1 MSFKKRAQAS
11 LPLAALLLAAGLS
24 LAPARVASTRFP
36 PAFGASGS
44 YLAAIV
50 ANSSRDTASAA
61 EYYREALKADPRN
74 VTLLDQAFVAELI
87 DGNLTEAFRYAE
99 KIVARDANNTLARAV
114 LGVRAVRAREFTKAR
129 GQFERAAQGVRAPD
143 LSLTL
148 FRAFA
153 MVGQGE
159 AQAALKSVD
168 RFTDA
173 DSRALRDYF
182 SGLLADVAGIGTE
195 AETRLQGAY
204 KADSGLMRIAESYA
218 RVLARRAKS
227 EEAKQVVAR
236 WKTENP
242 TQPYLDRLLAQINAG
257 EKVAPQAATPAEG
270 LAEVFYM
277 LGALG
282 QGQRDPVTAMIYLQ
296 LARYLAPKEEIY
308 VLTLAEFYEQMR
320 QNSRAAALYAEVPGD
335 SPYANRAAIGRAAAL
350 DRSDKHE
357 EAISVLKTLL
367 ATHPEDYEAADTLGA
382 ILRMKK
388 RWPETVAVYDAALKV
403 IPKLEERH
411 FVLLFGRAIGY
422 ERQKMWPK
430 AEPDFLAALDL
441 LPKKPRTP
449 REAAERAQVMNYLAY
464 SWVDNGMN
472 IEKSF
477 DMLREAVS
485 LTPGDGA
492 VVDSL
497 GWAYFRL
504 GKFNDAVRELER
516 AVLLKAGDPTINDHL
531 GDAYFKVGR
540 KREAEFKW
548 RQALELNPE
557 PDDAEKIKLKLEKG
571 YEAAAAKGG

>member
-1 MSFKKRAQAS
+1 
-11 LPLAALLLAAGLS
+11 
-24 LAPARVASTRFP
+24 
-36 PAFGASGS
+36 
-44 YLAAIV
+44 
-50 ANSSRDTASAA
+50 
-61 EYYREALKADPRN
+61 
-74 VTLLDQAFVAELI
+74 
-87 DGNLTEAFRYAE
+87 
-99 KIVARDANNTLARAV
+99 
-114 LGVRAVRAREFTKAR
+114 
-129 GQFERAAQGVRAPD
+129 
-143 LSLTL
+143 
-148 FRAFA
+148 
-153 MVGQGE
+153 
-159 AQAALKSVD
+159 
-168 RFTDA
+168 
-173 DSRALRDYF
+173 RDYF
-182 SGLLADVAGIGTE
+182 SGLLADVSGLGAE
-195 AETRLQGAY
+195 AETRLKSAYGAE
-204 KADSGLMRIAESYA
+204 SGLMRIIDAYA
-218 RVLARRAKS
+218 RVLSRRGKGD
-227 EEAKQVVAR
+227 EAKAVVNR
-236 WKTENP
+236 WKADNP
-242 TQPYLDRLLAQINAG
+242 TQPYLARLAKALEAG
-257 EKVAPQAATPAEG
+257 DKVAPLASTPAEG

-282 QGQRDPVTAMIYLQ
+282 QGQRDPVTSMIYLQ
-296 LARYLAPKEEIY
+296 MARYLAPKEEIY
-308 VLTLAEFYEQMR
+308 TLTLAEFYEQTR
-320 QNSRAAALYAEVPGD
+320 QFNRAATLYSEIASD
-335 SPYANRAAIGRAAAL
+335 SPYSNRAAIGRAAAL
-350 DRSDKHE
+350 DRLDKHD
-357 EAISVLKTLL
+357 EAISVLRTLL
-367 ATHPEDYEAADTLGA
+367 AAHPEDFEAADTLGS

-388 RWPETVAVYDAALKV
+388 RWPETVEVYNAALKA

-422 ERQKMWPK
+422 ERQKMWAK

-557 PDDAEKIKLKLEKG
+557 PEDAEKIKLKLEKG
-571 YEAAAAKGG
+571 YEAVAAKGG